1 MLKTA
6 NISYVFV
13 LFCLDAYTL
22 SDLTV
27 FPSGYVAGQFT
38 AAPPTC
44 SGDTFSFTCTVVG
57 NMDGITTWRVGGSSE
72 CHLSHRSTPSSSL
85 CGPENDLTARSGIG
99 FGSNGPS
106 FSSTLSGT
114 ATPALNGILF
124 ECFGPNNNVNPENR
138 IGSSTFKIIGRD
150 VFFNT
155 IGDSRTIG

>member
-1 MLKTA
+1 M
-6 NISYVFV
+6 FV
-13 LFCLDAYTL
+13 LFCLDAYTPNCI
-22 SDLTV
+22 
-27 FPSGYVAGQFT
+27 PSGYVTGQFT

-72 CHLSHRSTPSSSL
+72 CPLSHRSTSSSSL

-114 ATPALNGILF
+114 ADTTLDGILF

-138 IGSSTFKIIGRD
+138 VGSSTFQIIGMD
-150 VFFNT
+150 ILFNT
-155 IGDSRTIG
+155 MLHNRRQQDHWLTVWQLSL